1 MGYSEEEIAEAQKAI
16 DFYPDTSSFWDSST
30 GQEVLDIVK
39 VHKLKSTNTNRER
52 CRLHAEAI
60 SSSLYPILVLLGGW
74 LKHSRKP
81 EGFPKDS
88 SRVLGW

>member
-60 SSSLYPILVLLGGW
+60 QQA
-74 LKHSRKP
+74 
-81 EGFPKDS
+81 KDEL
-88 SRVLGW
+88 RAALGWNFQGNKRVTLKIEVAE